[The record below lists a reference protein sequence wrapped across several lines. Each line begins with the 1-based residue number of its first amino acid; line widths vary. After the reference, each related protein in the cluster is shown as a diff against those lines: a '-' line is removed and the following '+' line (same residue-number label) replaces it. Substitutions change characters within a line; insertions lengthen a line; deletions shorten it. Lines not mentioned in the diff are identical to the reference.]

1 MPRGSAFF
9 LLGCKLSEKEPL
21 TIREA
26 LSGYVHTRD
35 RGKDMVAIAD
45 YPHLKFSNLEHYNK
59 VLALANS
66 LGGEALESFKNAFAY
81 LERICD
87 CRKATGEVHP
97 DCDEDSFYFRVYLED
112 GSFNLDGGI
121 IKHGAG
127 RTHSVEICPKSD
139 IHWSMHT

>member
-1 MPRGSAFF
+1 MS
-9 LLGCKLSEKEPL
+9 KEEPL

-26 LSGYVHTRD
+26 LSGHVHTRE
-35 RGKDMVAIAD
+35 RGKDMAAVDD
-45 YPHLKFSNLEHYNK
+45 YPHLKFSNIAHYTK

-81 LERICD
+81 LERICER
-87 CRKATGEVHP
+87 RKATGEVHP
-97 DCDEDSFYFRVYLED
+97 DCDEDSFYFRVYLENGD
-112 GSFNLDGGI
+112 LDLDGGI

-127 RTHSVEICPKSD
+127 RTHSVELCPKAN